1 MSLWQPATP
10 TNDGTNEGIDIDP
23 TAVRHVQAL
32 EILTGR
38 STDDLLNEAVNHLR
52 QILVPSTRQPR
63 PPGPAA
69 SRRRSPDGS
78 RDQRATP

>member
-1 MSLWQPATP
+1 MATRYS
-10 TNDGTNEGIDIDP
+10 TNDGTEGIDIDP

-52 QILVPSTRQPR
+52 QILVPSTR
-63 PPGPAA
+63 PAPA
-69 SRRRSPDGS
+69 V
-78 RDQRATP
+78 RAGRKQKEKS

>member
-1 MSLWQPATP
+1 MATRYS

-52 QILVPSTRQPR
+52 QILVPSTRPA
-63 PPGPAA
+63 PAA
-69 SRRRSPDGS
+69 
-78 RDQRATP
+78 RAGRKPKEKS